1 MKKILAGI
9 VVGLALLFTIY
20 TCIATF
26 SIRGVNAYL
35 FSTEVGAFFAV
46 SRWYTFLGA
55 AFFWGIAV
63 LFLFLWVRH
72 KRRARSLKGEASI
85 KAPKVGT
92 QPLIP
97 PAGRKEVGTQPLI
110 PPAGRKEVG
119 TQPLISPAG
128 RKEVGTQ
135 PLIPPAGRK
144 EAGTQPLIPPAER
157 KEAGTQPLIPPAGR
171 KEVGTQQEHVEGI
184 EKNTLPVSG
193 VQENLQ
199 FDSFCTQ
206 CGKPVSSEARFC
218 TSCGAP
224 LR

>member
-119 TQPLISPAG
+119 TQ
-128 RKEVGTQ
+128 
-135 PLIPPAGRK
+135 
-144 EAGTQPLIPPAER
+144 
-157 KEAGTQPLIPPAGR
+157 
-171 KEVGTQQEHVEGI
+171 QEHVEGI

>member
-110 PPAGRKEVG
+110 PPAGRKE
-119 TQPLISPAG
+119 
-128 RKEVGTQ
+128 
-135 PLIPPAGRK
+135 
-144 EAGTQPLIPPAER
+144 AGTQPLIPPAER

>member
-85 KAPKVGT
+85 KAPK
-92 QPLIP
+92 
-97 PAGRKEVGTQPLI
+97 VGTQPLI